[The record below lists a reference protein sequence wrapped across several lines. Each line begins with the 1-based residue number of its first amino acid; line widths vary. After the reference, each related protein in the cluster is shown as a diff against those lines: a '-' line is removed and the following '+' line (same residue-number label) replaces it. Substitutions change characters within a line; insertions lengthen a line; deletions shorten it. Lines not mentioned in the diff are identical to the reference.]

1 MPWLQVMQQLHDGHP
16 LLTVVVSSRSAWS
29 ASVSSLISSSLA
41 SEIGNECKLFISYFL
56 NSSSHA
62 SSGSGDLE
70 SVSATWS
77 SFPGL

>member
-1 MPWLQVMQQLHDGHP
+1 MHGQL
-16 LLTVVVSSRSAWS
+16 V
-29 ASVSSLISSSLA
+29 SLISSSLA
-41 SEIGNECKLFISYFL
+41 SEIGSECKLIISYFL